1 MLRKTS
7 FAVRPILLAV
17 LLALILALSAGPAS
31 ASEVVNLAR
40 LVLTGKWLSAEQRDR
55 VAAARQ
61 AADNPS
67 VQVAA
72 DPTGSVSPPV
82 QLALQPRH
90 GVGAL

>member
-1 MLRKTS
+1 MLRKTN
-7 FAVRPILLAV
+7 FAFLPVLTLLLT
-17 LLALILALSAGPAS
+17 LLLPTGPAA

-67 VQVAA
+67 ARAGVS
-72 DPTGSVSPPV
+72 PTGPSSPPV
-82 QLALQPRH
+82 QLALQPRP